1 MVTSAADGTK
11 ISFEQAIVAINRRDL
26 EAWATLWDDGAMRFG
41 PFSPFPA
48 EGAAALHQDF
58 HKFFATHESLTLT
71 PINPQYRV
79 FGNTGVAWGHFA
91 LMLKPKDG
99 PARGELL
106 CYTDTLTKANGKWL
120 FVAIHV
126 SRMPSGS

>member
-1 MVTSAADGTK
+1 MADIDDFKAT
-11 ISFEQAIVAINRRDL
+11 FEQAIAAINRRDL
-26 EAWATLWDDGAMRFG
+26 DAWAALWDDGVIRFG

-48 EGAAALHQDF
+48 DGAAALHQDF
-58 HKFFATHESLTLT
+58 HVDFASHERLSLT

-91 LMLKPKDG
+91 LLLKPKDG

-106 CYTDTLTKANGKWL
+106 CYTDTLTKANGQWR

>member
-1 MVTSAADGTK
+1 MADIDDFKAT
-11 ISFEQAIVAINRRDL
+11 FEQAIAAINRRDL
-26 EAWATLWDDGAMRFG
+26 EAWAALWDDGVMRFS
-41 PFSPFPA
+41 PFSPFP
-48 EGAAALHQDF
+48 EDGAVALQQEF
-58 HKFFATHESLTLT
+58 RGFFATHERISLT

-99 PARGELL
+99 SARGELL
-106 CYTDTLTKANGKWL
+106 CYTDTLAKVNGKWR

>member
-1 MVTSAADGTK
+1 MADIDDLQAT
-11 ISFEQAIVAINRRDL
+11 FEQAIAAINRRDL
-26 EAWATLWDDGAMRFG
+26 DAWAALWDDGIMRFS
-41 PFSPFPA
+41 PFSPLP
-48 EGAAALHQDF
+48 EDGAAALHQEF
-58 HKFFATHESLTLT
+58 HGFFTMHEHLSLT
-71 PINPQYRV
+71 PINPHYRV

-91 LMLKPKDG
+91 VMLKPKDG

-106 CYTDTLTKANGKWL
+106 CYTDTLTKAHGQWR